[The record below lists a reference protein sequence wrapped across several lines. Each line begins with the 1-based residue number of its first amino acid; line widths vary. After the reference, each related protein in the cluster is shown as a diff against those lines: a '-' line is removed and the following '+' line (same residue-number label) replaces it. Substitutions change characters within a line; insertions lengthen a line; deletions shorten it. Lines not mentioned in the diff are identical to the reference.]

1 MNIIYER
8 ALNIAEE
15 QKTVIIRLDI
25 QFNIKTQTFTGYLV
39 LANSKEYRINLTGS
53 QISINV

>member
-39 LANSKEYRINLTGS
+39 LANGKEYRINLTGS

>member
-1 MNIIYER
+1 MNVIYEK
-8 ALNIAEE
+8 ALDIAEK
-15 QKTVIIRLDI
+15 QNTVIIRLDI
-25 QFNIKTQTFTGYLV
+25 QFSIKTQTFTGYLV